1 MIGVIDDDLA
11 CPFGAFLIRGMT
23 GRRNVTTKP
32 PKSFDLRWRHG
43 VIPPESPAFMTGS
56 RNPSHYVE
64 GGSLMDMLRVGLPRV
79 TFKLDKILFEAYPS
93 SCNALKNKGP
103 RA

>member
-1 MIGVIDDDLA
+1 
-11 CPFGAFLIRGMT
+11 
-23 GRRNVTTKP
+23 
-32 PKSFDLRWRHG
+32 
-43 VIPPESPAFMTGS
+43 
-56 RNPSHYVE
+56 
-64 GGSLMDMLRVGLPRV
+64 MLRVGLPRV

>member
-1 MIGVIDDDLA
+1 MIGVIDDDLGR
-11 CPFGAFLIRGMT
+11 PFGAFLIRGMT
-23 GRRNVTTKP
+23 WRRIGTPKP
-32 PKSFDLRWRHG
+32 PKSFDLAWRHG
-43 VIPPESPAFMTGS
+43 ISPPESPPFMTGS
-56 RNPSHYVE
+56 RHPSHYVE